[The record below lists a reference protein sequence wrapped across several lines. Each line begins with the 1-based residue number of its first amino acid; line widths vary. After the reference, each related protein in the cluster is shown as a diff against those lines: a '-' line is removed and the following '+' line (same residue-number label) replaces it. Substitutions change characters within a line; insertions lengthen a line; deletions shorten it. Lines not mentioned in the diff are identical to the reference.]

1 MAVVEELLRTEENGA
16 ISFGNYKLDAK
27 AKVEDYEHGGDLYK
41 VKTYRKLTKLEKNG
55 MFAYESEPGT
65 SVLQFVETENGVSF
79 LVESDADAQIT
90 VGLEEDTEY
99 SVSIGESRI
108 GAMKTNLSGK
118 LSISVE
124 LENTGEVAVKM
135 EKIKNG

>member
-16 ISFGNYKLDAK
+16 ISFGNYALETK

-65 SVLQFVETENGVSF
+65 SVLTFEETENGVSF
-79 LVESDADAQIT
+79 LVEGEADAQIT

-99 SVSIGESRI
+99 RVSVDHKDIGT
-108 GAMKTNLSGK
+108 MKTNLSGK

-124 LENTGEVAVKM
+124 LANAGEIAVKM
-135 EKIKNG
+135 VKNG